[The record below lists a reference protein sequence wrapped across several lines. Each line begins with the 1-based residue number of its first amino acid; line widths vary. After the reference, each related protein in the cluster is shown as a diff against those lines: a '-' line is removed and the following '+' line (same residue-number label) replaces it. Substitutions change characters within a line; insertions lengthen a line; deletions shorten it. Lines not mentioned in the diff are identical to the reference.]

1 MVTPLDTALIDDYT
15 AGMNVPLAAQAGY
28 PCQANSAGT
37 NVEYV
42 GPQELVGSGAWN
54 GKSRSILVRGS
65 GARAVTL
72 GEEAPYV
79 GYEVRVIDAD
89 GNAGSGT
96 ITVSAGGS
104 ASLAGTATLT
114 SNYQSRVYCLT
125 AELQWALVG

>member
-1 MVTPLDTALIDDYT
+1 MPGTSLDTALIDQYT

-28 PCQANSAGT
+28 PCQADSNGT

-54 GKSRSILVRGS
+54 GTSRSILVRGS

-72 GEEAPYV
+72 GAAPYV
-79 GYEVRVIDAD
+79 GYEVRVIDAE
-89 GNAGSGT
+89 GNAASGT
-96 ITVSAGGS
+96 ITLSASGGG
-104 ASLAGTATLT
+104 SLAGTATLT